1 VSLCGKK
8 SIHHKGSQR
17 EEKSNTKE
25 KKEIMDRTRQSYIY
39 ALLAILFWATVPT
52 AFKISLR
59 ELDILP
65 MLTIASLTS
74 ATILF
79 IVVASG
85 KKIHLLKITTR
96 RELLNSAVLGFINP
110 FLYYL
115 ILLKAY
121 QLLPAQVAQP
131 LNMIWPI
138 ILVFLSV
145 PVLGQKI
152 EKKSY
157 IALFVSFIGVYI
169 ISSQGNL
176 FKPMNSNITGIL
188 LATGSSVFWALYFIL
203 NVKDKRDEGV
213 KLLLN
218 FIFGS
223 LYLII
228 AMTITGKWQVEPGL
242 KGVLASAY
250 VGLFEMGIAFLF
262 WLKALQMASNT
273 AKVSNLVY
281 LAPFLSLIFV
291 HFILHES
298 VYYTT
303 PLGLV
308 MIITGIFI
316 QNKRSK
322 VSV

>member
-1 VSLCGKK
+1 
-8 SIHHKGSQR
+8 
-17 EEKSNTKE
+17 
-25 KKEIMDRTRQSYIY
+25 MDRSKQSYIY
-39 ALLAILFWATVPT
+39 AGLAIFFWSTIPT
-52 AFKISLR
+52 AFKISLE

-74 ATILF
+74 TIVLF
-79 IVVASG
+79 IIVLAG
-85 KKIHLLKITTR
+85 KKAHLVRLTSR
-96 RELLNSAVLGFINP
+96 DELLRSMIFGLINP

-145 PVLGQKI
+145 PILGQKI
-152 EKKSY
+152 ERKSF
-157 IALFVSFIGVYI
+157 IALFISFIGVYI
-169 ISSQGNL
+169 ISSQGRL
-176 FKPMNSNITGIL
+176 FESGHADLTGVL
-188 LATGSSVFWALYFIL
+188 LATGSSVFWAFYFIL

-218 FIFGS
+218 FVFGS
-223 LYLII
+223 IYLII
-228 AMTITGKWQVEPGL
+228 TMIITGRWQIETGFR
-242 KGVLASAY
+242 GAAASIY
-250 VGLFEMGIAFLF
+250 VGIFEMGITFFF
-262 WLKALQMASNT
+262 WLKALQMSSTT

-281 LAPFLSLIFV
+281 LAPFLSLVFV
-291 HFILHES
+291 HYFLHEP

-303 PLGLV
+303 PIGLV
-308 MIITGIFI
+308 LIISGIFI

-322 VSV
+322 INV